1 MLTQPAERDKL
12 REAVRLG
19 APVYPVLVAWAL
31 QVLVEPRER
40 IVRRVAQE
48 ALVRRPVPR
57 APRGPRHRARRG
69 LGVAQGSCEQARRV
83 RDVVVR
89 VGADDEAVE
98 LFARHAGRTGSRLEV
113 EEECGVRDERLG
125 AATARAAHV
134 GGPMHLRVEVVPEV
148 GLVLEG
154 PLTVGAV
161 SVHIAIVCLQ
171 LCVGIEWLY
180 HAVR

>member
-1 MLTQPAERDKL
+1 
-12 REAVRLG
+12 
-19 APVYPVLVAWAL
+19 
-31 QVLVEPRER
+31 
-40 IVRRVAQE
+40 
-48 ALVRRPVPR
+48 
-57 APRGPRHRARRG
+57 
-69 LGVAQGSCEQARRV
+69 
-83 RDVVVR
+83 
-89 VGADDEAVE
+89 
-98 LFARHAGRTGSRLEV
+98 V